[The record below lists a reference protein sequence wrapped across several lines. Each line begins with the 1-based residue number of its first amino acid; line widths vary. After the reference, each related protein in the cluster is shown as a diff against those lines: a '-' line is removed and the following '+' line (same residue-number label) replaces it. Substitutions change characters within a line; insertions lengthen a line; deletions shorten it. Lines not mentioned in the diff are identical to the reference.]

1 MAFGKDTG
9 RVRGLY
15 HGLVVSDSTD
25 TVYDEYNEWMNVFES
40 DIAMFSVAL
49 KECPSS
55 IDGYV

>member
-25 TVYDEYNEWMNVFES
+25 TVYDEYNEWMNVFKA
-40 DIAMFSVAL
+40 DKIFVAL
-49 KECPSS
+49 GMFIE
-55 IDGYV
+55 Y